1 MINNPSMAKPAS
13 SGLWPVRLATLALWA
28 LAGAGAVY
36 WALALAA
43 PARGPAPVAPAP
55 ALRIDTQAIARV
67 LGAGAGAQP
76 LQAAVPSGPARLVLH
91 GVLAGSRSGG
101 GAALISIDGQPAR
114 PYRLGAALEPGLVVQ
129 SLSRR
134 EVRLGSAMGAAST
147 LTLSMP
153 DDRPGAPGG

>member
-1 MINNPSMAKPAS
+1 MAKPAS

-55 ALRIDTQAIARV
+55 ALRIDTQAVARV
-67 LGAGAGAQP
+67 LGAGAQP

-147 LTLSMP
+147 VTLSMP
-153 DDRPGAPGG
+153 DDKPGASGG